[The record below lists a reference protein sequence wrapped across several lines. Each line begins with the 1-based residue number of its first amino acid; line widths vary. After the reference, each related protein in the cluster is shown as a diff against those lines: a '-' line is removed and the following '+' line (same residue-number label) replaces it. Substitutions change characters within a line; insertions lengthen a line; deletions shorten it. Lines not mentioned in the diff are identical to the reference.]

1 MTISDHVA
9 PDLIIDVDS
18 EMREAAQ
25 AFFAMMSST
34 PDAVFTKS
42 LDGTILTWN
51 RGAERLYGY
60 LADDVVGQHISLLD
74 PDPTGAEVASLLG
87 LVADGDSVSG
97 YETTRRRRDGTTVE
111 VSLSIS
117 PMFNGRGE
125 IVAASVIGRDISD
138 RRRLEQQ
145 LAVQSTHDAITG
157 LPNRALLTDRLAQGL
172 ARSVRRSRPVAVVF
186 VNVDRFREI
195 NAAHG
200 YVVGD
205 LVLREVAARL
215 HDTVGMGD
223 TLARFGGDEFVVIS
237 DETSTADVEP
247 LVRGIVD
254 ALAPPMSVS
263 GLELSI
269 TASIGIAVS
278 PPLVS
283 DPETTLRYAQTAMYA
298 AKGAGRG
305 QWRLFDV
312 SSERLWNERSDL
324 GRDLSGALA
333 EQLLQLHYQP
343 IVELATGRLLG
354 IEALL
359 RWEHATRGWISP
371 ALFVPLAEDTG
382 LIAALD
388 EWALLRA
395 CRDAAGLRRA
405 GILPEDAY
413 LAVNVSARNVDD
425 PELAT
430 RVHDAAESTGL
441 PLTALQLEVTETGVL
456 ADARSAG
463 RVLGALRGAGVGIA
477 LDDFG
482 TGYSSL
488 TYLRQ
493 LPIST
498 LKVDRE
504 FVQNIATRPD
514 DLAIAT
520 AVVDLGR
527 AVGVRTVAE
536 GIETGEQLAILHRM
550 GCLGGQGFLWSPAL
564 PVEAL
569 SALLR
574 APDGFVAASPAPPD
588 RRRRPRALAVTNEH
602 GLHRIVQLHRAG
614 ASLATVAAAL
624 NAEQFLSPT
633 GHRWHPSSVARV
645 IADIALRAQRKQPRV
660 ST

>member
-1 MTISDHVA
+1 MSITKSTALDGGV
-9 PDLIIDVDS
+9 DVDR

-60 LADDVVGQHISLLD
+60 LAADVVGQHISLLD
-74 PDPTGAEVASLLG
+74 PDPSGAEVASLLR
-87 LVADGDSVSG
+87 LVAGGDSVSG
-97 YETTRRRRDGTTVE
+97 YETTRRRRDGTTVV
-111 VSLSIS
+111 VSLTIS
-117 PMFNGRGE
+117 PMFDEHGE

-145 LAVQSTHDAITG
+145 LAVQSTHDDITG
-157 LPNRALLTDRLAQGL
+157 LPNRALLTDRLAQGF
-172 ARSVRRSRPVAVVF
+172 ARSVRRGRPVAVVF

-205 LVLREVAARL
+205 LVLMEVAARL
-215 HDTVGMGD
+215 QATIGMGD

-237 DETSTADVEP
+237 DETGAADVEP
-247 LVRGIVD
+247 LVKGFVD
-254 ALAPPMSVS
+254 ALASPMSIS

-283 DPETTLRYAQTAMYA
+283 DPETALRYAQTAMYA
-298 AKGAGRG
+298 AKAAGRG
-305 QWRLFDV
+305 RWRLFDV
-312 SSERLWNERSDL
+312 SSERLWNERSDMN
-324 GRDLSGALA
+324 RDLGLALA
-333 EQLLQLHYQP
+333 ENLLDVHYQP
-343 IVELATGRLLG
+343 IVELATGQLLG

-359 RWEHATRGWISP
+359 RWEHPTRGWVPP
-371 ALFVPLAEDTG
+371 ALFVPLAEHTG

-388 EWALLRA
+388 AWVLARA
-395 CRDAAGLRRA
+395 CKDAAELRRA
-405 GILPEDAY
+405 AVLPEAAY

-425 PELAT
+425 PELVT
-430 RVHDAAESTGL
+430 RVLVAAENAGL
-441 PLTALQLEVTETGVL
+441 PLTALELEVTETAVL

-463 RVLGALRGAGVGIA
+463 RVLGALREMGVGIA

-504 FVQNIATRPD
+504 FVQHIALRPD
-514 DLAIAT
+514 DLAIAA

-536 GIETGEQLAILHRM
+536 GVETAEQLAILGRM
-550 GCLGGQGFLWSPAL
+550 GCLGGQGYLWSRAVSAGELPAL
-564 PVEAL
+564 L
-569 SALLR
+569 G
-574 APDGFVAASPAPPD
+574 APEGFLVTPPAAVD
-588 RRRRPRALAVTNEH
+588 RRRRARPPAVTNDH

-614 ASLATVAAAL
+614 ASLATIAAGL
-624 NAEQFLSPT
+624 NAEQFQSPS
-633 GHRWHPSSVARV
+633 GHRWHPASVARV
-645 IADIALRAQRKQPRV
+645 IADIAADTRRKP
-660 ST
+660 SGAN

>member
-1 MTISDHVA
+1 MTISDPVS
-9 PDLIIDVDS
+9 PDVIVDVDS
-18 EMREAAQ
+18 KMREAAQ
-25 AFFAMMSST
+25 AFFAMTSST

-60 LADDVVGQHISLLD
+60 LAADVVGQHISLLD
-74 PDPTGAEVASLLG
+74 PDPSGAEVASLLR
-87 LVADGDSVSG
+87 LVAGGDSVSG
-97 YETTRRRRDGTTVE
+97 YETTRRRRDGTKVA
-111 VSLSIS
+111 VSLTVS
-117 PMFNGRGE
+117 PLRDGRGA
-125 IVAASVIGRDISD
+125 IIAASVIGRDISD
-138 RRRLEQQ
+138 RLALERQ
-145 LAVQSTHDAITG
+145 LAVQSTYDDITG
-157 LPNRALLTDRLAQGL
+157 LPNRALLDDRLAQAM
-172 ARSVRRSRPVAVVF
+172 ARSVRRGRPVAVVF
-186 VNVDRFREI
+186 VNVDRFRAI
-195 NAAHG
+195 NATHG

-205 LVLREVAARL
+205 LVLGEVATRL
-215 HDTVGMGD
+215 HATVGMGD

-237 DETSTADVEP
+237 EETRSEDVEP
-247 LVRGIVD
+247 LVSGIAR
-254 ALAPPMSVS
+254 ALARPMNIS
-263 GLELSI
+263 GLELSV
-269 TASIGIAVS
+269 TTSIGIAVS
-278 PPLVS
+278 PPLIS
-283 DPETTLRYAQTAMYA
+283 DPDAVLRYAQVAMYD
-298 AKGAGRG
+298 AKAIGRN
-305 QWRLFDV
+305 QWRLFDA
-312 SSERLWNERSDL
+312 SSERRWNERSDL
-324 GRDLSGALA
+324 GRDLGSALA
-333 EQLLQLHYQP
+333 DQLLQVHYQP

-359 RWEHATRGWISP
+359 RWEHATRGWVSP

-388 EWALLRA
+388 EWVLRHA

-405 GILPEDAY
+405 GILPESAY

-430 RVHDAAESTGL
+430 RVRDIAESAGL

-463 RVLGALRGAGVGIA
+463 RVLGALREAGVGIA

-504 FVQNIATRPD
+504 FVQNIAVRPD

-536 GIETGEQLAILHRM
+536 GIETAEQLAILQRM

-564 PVEAL
+564 PLDDL

-574 APDGFVAASPAPPD
+574 APEGFLSASPALPD
-588 RRRRPRALAVTNEH
+588 RRRRARALAVTNEH
-602 GLHRIVQLHRAG
+602 GLHRIVQLHTAG

-624 NAEQFLSPT
+624 NAEQFLSPA

-645 IADIALRAQRKQPRV
+645 IADIALRQQRKQQRA
-660 ST
+660 TT